1 MTNELPGRDEA
12 LNQELQQLINDA
24 KRYPADSGNPV
35 DRANR
40 RIILTKLINSIK
52 YSGKLSKQSQ
62 WSGIAN
68 YQGIYEEALQIT
80 FIEICQNLANYNPE
94 YPVMAWVNRIFN
106 SRFYDLF
113 DKERRRGIKWLP
125 KNSQASHIL
134 SLDEINKDL
143 PLENEVSEQEQLKEI
158 IQADPERFLTKEYI
172 QDNPQAN
179 LKVIL
184 LLVLEGKQWK
194 EIAEEIG
201 VPLSTASSF
210 YQRRLRKII
219 SYLQKYI

>member
-1 MTNELPGRDEA
+1 MKNELPGRDEA
-12 LNQELQQLINDA
+12 LNQELQRLINDA
-24 KRYPADSGNPV
+24 KRYPADSGNPA

-40 RIILTKLINSIK
+40 RIILTKLINAIK
-52 YSGKLSKQSQ
+52 YSGKLSKQTQ

-80 FIEICQNLANYNPE
+80 FIEICKNIANYNPD
-94 YPVMAWVNRIFN
+94 YPVMAWVNTIFN
-106 SRFYDLF
+106 SRFYDVV

-125 KNSQASHIL
+125 KNSATSQIL
-134 SLDEINKDL
+134 SLDEINEDL
-143 PLENEVSEQEQLKEI
+143 PLESQVSEQEQLKEI

-172 QDNPQAN
+172 QNNPQAN

-184 LLVLEGKQWK
+184 LLVLDGKPWK
-194 EIAEEIG
+194 EIAEELG
-201 VPLSTASSF
+201 VPISTVSSF

-219 SYLQKYI
+219 SYLQKYM

>member
-12 LNQELQQLINDA
+12 LNQELQGLINDA
-24 KRYPADSGNPV
+24 KLYPADSGNPV

-40 RIILTKLINSIK
+40 RIILTKLINGIK
-52 YSGKLSKQSQ
+52 YSGKLSKQTQ
-62 WSGIAN
+62 WSGVAN

-80 FIEICQNLANYNPE
+80 FIEICQNLGSYNPE

-106 SRFYDLF
+106 SRFYDVF
-113 DKERRRGIKWLP
+113 DKERKKGIKWLP
-125 KNSQASHIL
+125 KNSEASQVL

-143 PLENEVSEQEQLKEI
+143 PLENEVSEHEQLKEI
-158 IQADPERFLTKEYI
+158 IQADPEKFLTEEYI
-172 QDNPQAN
+172 QNHPQAN

-219 SYLQKYI
+219 SYLQKYM